1 MVIISVTAKEI
12 SAAIKIIIVM
22 LFSTLLA
29 MKLFELTL
37 DAIA

>member
-12 SAAIKIIIVM
+12 SAAIKLLIVM

-29 MKLFELTL
+29 MKLLELTL